1 MRVLSHVS
9 APLAPGHPNGD
20 NQGMR
25 AAVVR
30 NAQLVVDTVPDPEPG
45 PGEVLVKTLA
55 CGICGSDLHA
65 LTHADKMV
73 EAAKESGAPFVLDPS
88 RDLVMGHEF
97 CAEVVDYGP
106 DTSGNARSG
115 ERVVSMPLLFRG
127 TAIHGVGYSNEVPG
141 GYGELM
147 VLSASLALP
156 VPNGLSTEHA
166 ALTEP
171 MAVGWHAV
179 EKARLEP
186 YDAALVVGCGPV
198 GLAVIAALKLRGV
211 EPIVAADFSVRRRTL
226 AQHMGA
232 HVTVDP
238 RERPLM
244 EAWREAADLRPAV
257 LFECVGVPGVLP
269 DLIRKAPIGARIVVA
284 GVCMEDD
291 TIRPMIAINKEL
303 NVQFVLGYTP
313 GEFMD
318 TLAALSEGR
327 IDVAP
332 LVTGRVGVEGVAQAF
347 RDLASPDEHAKILV
361 EPWRR

>member
-1 MRVLSHVS
+1 
-9 APLAPGHPNGD
+9 
-20 NQGMR
+20 MR

-30 NAQLVVDTVPDPEPG
+30 NAQLVVDTLPDPEPG

-65 LTHADKMV
+65 LTHADKLV
-73 EAAKESGAPFVLDPS
+73 EAARDSEAPFHLDPS

-97 CAEVVDYGP
+97 CAEVIDYGP
-106 DTSGNARSG
+106 ETAPNVDTGG
-115 ERVVSMPLLFRG
+115 RVVSMPLLFRG
-127 TAIHGVGYSNEVPG
+127 TMIHGIGYSNDVPG

-147 VLSASLALP
+147 VLSAALALP
-156 VPNGLSTEHA
+156 VPNGLPTEHA

-186 YDAALVVGCGPV
+186 HDAALVVGCGPV
-198 GLAVIAALKLRGV
+198 GLAVIAALRLRGV
-211 EPIVAADFSVRRRTL
+211 EPIVAADFSQRRRAL
-226 AQHMGA
+226 AERMGA
-232 HVTVDP
+232 HVVVDP
-238 RERPLM
+238 KARLLM
-244 EAWREAADLRPAV
+244 DAWREAADLRPAV
-257 LFECVGVPGVLP
+257 FFECVGIPGMLL
-269 DLIRKAPIGARIVVA
+269 DLMRKAPRGTRIVVA
-284 GVCMEDD
+284 GVCMDDD
-291 TIRPMIAINKEL
+291 TIRPMLGINKEL
-303 NVQFVLGYTP
+303 SLQFVLGYTP

-318 TLAALSEGR
+318 TLAAIADGR

-361 EPWRR
+361 EPWR

>member
-1 MRVLSHVS
+1 MRALSHVS
-9 APLAPGHPNGD
+9 VPLAPRHPNGD

-186 YDAALVVGCGPV
+186 YDAALVVGCGPF

-347 RDLASPDEHAKILV
+347 RDLAYPDEHAKILV
-361 EPWRR
+361 EPWRS